1 MLLFKNNSYSAYL
14 FRRLLS
20 SCQKNDN
27 KFSLLSSTKLNVL
40 FLITCQSEKVFD
52 LFDEITIKLDSFTL
66 TVLFNTRSRVANDRA
81 MKIGKK
87 LHDQVPNNYR
97 NNNVV
102 LASSKNKGIIT
113 YGAMMNGYNMN
124 DEPWKCVKIFNEMKQ
139 QNIASNEIVWNLL
152 IGACSKIGMIRQC
165 QNIVDQIPLDMQN

>member
-1 MLLFKNNSYSAYL
+1 MMLKGLISNN
-14 FRRLLS
+14 
-20 SCQKNDN
+20 
-27 KFSLLSSTKLNVL
+27 
-40 FLITCQSEKVFD
+40 I
-52 LFDEITIKLDSFTL
+52 FTL

>member
-1 MLLFKNNSYSAYL
+1 MGH
-14 FRRLLS
+14 
-20 SCQKNDN
+20 Q
-27 KFSLLSSTKLNVL
+27 VL

-81 MKIGKK
+81 MKIGKNSMIK
-87 LHDQVPNNYR
+87 YPIII
-97 NNNVV
+97 
-102 LASSKNKGIIT
+102 SKNKGIIT